1 MKFALIVCIITLIIF
16 SILGLIF
23 SLIFI
28 TNSDA
33 ISETLINKQ
42 CKNDCSITPID
53 MDYKTQVPVFTN
65 HKFDKNIASYCLKL
79 INAIYYD
86 KNKTY
91 DFTKFENL
99 THELTIN
106 DTKLN
111 KLSFS
116 VIWRDETNKTIWII
130 FRGTDNIKE
139 WYNNFKI
146 SQSSYNDYD
155 GIKSNLPSFMQ
166 QNKDDIKIHKG
177 FLHIYTVLSKT
188 ILNYLEPFKKYNIIL
203 SGHSLGASIA
213 NIFNHEL
220 NYKGYTTV
228 CYLFGSPRVGNY
240 TFCEL
245 LHNNMYRVENTS
257 DIIPTLPTSVSPNF
271 SEPEKPYFYSHCG
284 NLFSFTTNLK
294 SLQNNH
300 SVEVYN
306 MYIKS
311 LL

>member
-203 SGHSLGASIA
+203 SGHSLGASIEIGRA
-213 NIFNHEL
+213 H
-220 NYKGYTTV
+220 V
-228 CYLFGSPRVGNY
+228 
-240 TFCEL
+240 
-245 LHNNMYRVENTS
+245 
-257 DIIPTLPTSVSPNF
+257 
-271 SEPEKPYFYSHCG
+271 
-284 NLFSFTTNLK
+284 
-294 SLQNNH
+294 
-300 SVEVYN
+300 
-306 MYIKS
+306 
-311 LL
+311 